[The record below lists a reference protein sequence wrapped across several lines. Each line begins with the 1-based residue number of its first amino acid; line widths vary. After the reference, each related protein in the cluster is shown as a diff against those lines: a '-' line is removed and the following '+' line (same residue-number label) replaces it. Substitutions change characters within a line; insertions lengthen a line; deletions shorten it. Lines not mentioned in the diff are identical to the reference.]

1 MTKNILINREVG
13 VALVKRFFIEKIFD
27 LVTILFEI
35 DVKQI
40 KNLILLILK
49 LKMKNILV
57 DIKVDIKIVIG
68 IVRHTKVGES
78 TRNVSNIFIFTIDVM
93 VFLLVNFVLDILY
106 INILDFINDIN
117 IFLVRISHFIVENVN
132 FLKKQHLLLFFDF
145 QVTNFGF
152 IGIGF
157 NVIVKNRV
165 ELLFYIK
172 IANLFYI
179 FRVEVHIFREDFYG
193 NFEVQTIQAST

>member
-1 MTKNILINREVG
+1 MTENILINCEVE
-13 VALVKRFFIEKIFD
+13 VVLVKRFFIEKIFG

-35 DVKQI
+35 DVKRI
-40 KNLILLILK
+40 KNLILLILD
-49 LKMKNILV
+49 LKMKNILA

-68 IVRHTKVGES
+68 IVRHIKVEEN
-78 TRNVSNIFIFTIDVM
+78 TRNVSNIFIFVIAIT

-117 IFLVRISHFIVENVN
+117 TFLVKISHFIAENVN
-132 FLKKQHLLLFFDF
+132 FLKKRRLLLFFDF
-145 QVTNFGF
+145 QVINFGF

-157 NVIVKNRV
+157 NAIVKNRV
-165 ELLFYIK
+165 EPLFYIK

-193 NFEVQTIQAST
+193 NFEVRTIQAST